1 MVGVESGDEFPVG
14 GPHGALDIWHSVP
27 VLSHVTNIFRHEK
40 ENHHMDDR
48 FVNLQYQVSHAVHMH
63 YRRRLSSQG
72 VAKLD
77 LMKKNNNENAMFCFL
92 LHRAR
97 KL

>member
-1 MVGVESGDEFPVG
+1 MG

-77 LMKKNNNENAMFCFL
+77 LIKFFVTRTLSSAFYYRGQESYKKL
-92 LHRAR
+92 KIRA
-97 KL
+97 K